1 MATIGTGKIA
11 GKFAR
16 KFGTVLGSLM
26 LVLGL
31 LWAPLAPAADRTAQP
46 DSPLAA
52 QPLTIRG
59 CADIQRASL
68 PRDLDKVMDS
78 VVIVQNG
85 SNIGSGVLV
94 SEEGYIL
101 TAAHVVTGAQSV
113 AVYLADGESVPG
125 QVLRV
130 DPDQDVA
137 LVKIAGGQYHCL
149 PLQRKEP
156 VIGSEVYGIG
166 VRLAGNL
173 AFTVARAQ
181 VKGYLEAGG
190 GPVYIQTDAN
200 LAPGNSGGPLL
211 NASGE
216 VVGIVSWKLTRRD
229 ANVLSFGSPI
239 DNAEQ
244 AMRIYLR

>member
-1 MATIGTGKIA
+1 MAIIGTGKITE
-11 GKFAR
+11 KTAR
-16 KFGTVLGSLM
+16 KTGRMLGALM

-31 LWAPLAPAADRTAQP
+31 SMAPLAPAADWTGQP
-46 DSPLAA
+46 KSPLAA
-52 QPLTIRG
+52 QPLTIQG
-59 CADIQRASL
+59 CADVQSVSL
-68 PRDLDKVMDS
+68 PSDLDKVMDS

-101 TAAHVVTGAQSV
+101 TAAHVVSGAQSV
-113 AVYLADGESVPG
+113 AVYLSTGETVPG
-125 QVLRV
+125 QVMRI

-166 VRLAGNL
+166 VQLANNL
-173 AFTVARAQ
+173 AFMVARAK
-181 VKGYLEAGG
+181 VKGYLGAGG

-200 LAPGNSGGPLL
+200 LVPGNSGGPLL
-211 NASGE
+211 NANGE

-229 ANVLSFGSPI
+229 ANVLSFGSPV

-244 AMRIYLR
+244 AMRIFLR